1 MPPGKVLFSVLTVC
15 FVMMI
20 VLPAYSAKLVKEEEI
35 RKPETAEGLRST
47 TDQRSVKPVEEEK
60 IKKPRAAKRP
70 RLTAKQKLENNKQ
83 QVTQET
89 PRIEIKEQ
97 VEKPLKSENEKV
109 PQVSAISG
117 STFWWWLVAI
127 AVAVTVVMIIKAFI
141 ASQDKKYLEL
151 VRQEKEREQEREE
164 RRKYLVEKYGEKEG
178 LELFEHKFWV
188 GMTVEQLIDS
198 IGEPYEKNDISH
210 EQTYFYDRSQGPG
223 GGIRYGITITI
234 KDGEVTNVAFQRKV
248 DRLRNKTRDGFRF

>member
-1 MPPGKVLFSVLTVC
+1 MPPGKVLFSVLIFC

-20 VLPAYSAKLVKEEEI
+20 VLPVYSAKLVKEEEI

-47 TDQRSVKPVEEEK
+47 TDQRSVKLVEKKK

-70 RLTAKQKLENNKQ
+70 RLTTKQKLENNKQ

-117 STFWWWLVAI
+117 NNVWWWLVAI

-141 ASQDKKYLEL
+141 ASKDKKYLEL
-151 VRQEKEREQEREE
+151 VRQEREREKEREE
-164 RRKYLVEKYGEKEG
+164 RQKYLVEKYGEKEG

-198 IGEPYEKNDISH
+198 IGEPYEKNDRSH

-223 GGIRYGITITI
+223 GGIRYGITVTI